1 MSAGFVTPTT
11 PNVGDFTVF
20 LQTSVQIPA
29 AALPTNSPWIGY
41 AFDQAMGLVPCYP
54 GVPGITYSL
63 AVYNCGT
70 HLLFLITPDQTGQTY
85 FVNARRSAASS
96 AFPDGGFGLNAVST
110 GLVVSSSDESTSATL
125 TAPKWAEGLTI
136 EQLGM
141 MKTPWGRSYLD
152 YLQKAG
158 PTIWGIT

>member
-1 MSAGFVTPTT
+1 MSAGFVTPNT
-11 PNVGDFTVF
+11 PNVGDFTTF
-20 LQTSVQIPA
+20 LQTSVQIPT

-41 AFDQAMGLVPCYP
+41 AFDQAMGLVPCYA

-70 HLLFLITPDQTGQTY
+70 HLLFLIAPDQTGQTY
-85 FVNARRSAASS
+85 FVSARRSAASP

-110 GLVVSSSDESTSATL
+110 GLVVSSSDEGTSATL
-125 TAPKWAEGLTI
+125 TAPKWADGLTI

-141 MKTPWGRSYLD
+141 MKSPWGRAYLD
-152 YLQKAG
+152 YLQKYG
-158 PTIWGIT
+158 STIWGLT